1 MLILA
6 ILFRAFG
13 IPASKTFYLFGF
25 PIFWLW
31 AYLMKVI
38 TYLMKVITYL
48 MKVITYLM
56 KVIQETIREH

>member
-1 MLILA
+1 MLILT

-38 TYLMKVITYL
+38 TYLMKVI
-48 MKVITYLM
+48 
-56 KVIQETIREH
+56 QETIRYAFIFIHG

>member
-1 MLILA
+1 MLILT

-48 MKVITYLM
+48 MKVI
-56 KVIQETIREH
+56 QETIRYAFIFIHG